1 MNENQNTT
9 HKILQYKVKAV
20 IGRKLIAILPILKLL
35 QINNL
40 TFNFKKQEKEQQ
52 TKPKASRR
60 NSKD

>member
-9 HKILQYKVKAV
+9 HKILQYTAKAV
-20 IGRKLIAILPILKLL
+20 IGRKLIYTTYTKTTL
-35 QINNL
+35 INNL

-52 TKPKASRR
+52 TKTKASRR